1 MCSNI
6 PVFECEFSMS
16 KRSIMA
22 LNFEGRGLVV
32 VVVLVLVL
40 VALVLVL
47 VALVLVLGGVLVVR
61 VADVF

>member
-47 VALVLVLGGVLVVR
+47 GGVLVVR

>member
-32 VVVLVLVL
+32 VAV
-40 VALVLVL
+40 LVLVL

>member
-47 VALVLVLGGVLVVR
+47 GGVLVLR

>member
-1 MCSNI
+1 
-6 PVFECEFSMS
+6 MS

-40 VALVLVL
+40 VALALVL